1 MRLPGWFFHQTWSAR
16 SLEQKKQISIIP
28 GNKEITNSNLRY
40 RFIFLLNN
48 CNILLMKWWR
58 RTLIL
63 SGYTACSIDTIRC
76 PNELRSQR
84 SRVGEASEYTIPGQ
98 RTINYFE
105 YGGWLKW
112 YFFKIL
118 KTNSLLKCWSPTKK
132 ISDFLRHIC

>member
-84 SRVGEASEYTIPGQ
+84 SRVVEATRVKGPLITS
-98 RTINYFE
+98 NMVD
-105 YGGWLKW
+105 GWNNIFLKFW
-112 YFFKIL
+112 RLIHYWNVRVL
-118 KTNSLLKCWSPTKK
+118 QKK
-132 ISDFLRHIC
+132 SVTF